1 MNKKLL
7 LTLGVSATAVAVLAT
22 TALFVSKA
30 KLNVVTKENFKTEYG
45 MELKKDSLFDKDKS
59 DKNVDIKSIRGF
71 DNKKI
76 GKQTITVT
84 FSDGDKTI
92 EEKLNIE
99 VSDTKKPVIELAKE
113 KLTLT
118 IGDKLDLSNAVK
130 NVSDPVDGKLKY
142 SEKAIEKDGYYFVTD
157 KVDTKKAGTYKAQVI
172 AIDKNGNKST
182 ADIEVTVNKK
192 ANKTDASD
200 KVASADKVNKPST
213 HNNSGNN
220 QTSTPQYNESVETQV
235 NRPSVKPNQPS
246 SKPSSKPSQKPSVKP
261 SQPTKP
267 HVHDFGYTGHDDAV
281 FVGPVFDNVDDCNAW
296 MDNYN
301 NPDWAGWRS
310 SATMCSCGAWRN
322 YCFNISYW
330 E

>member
-1 MNKKLL
+1 MNKKLA
-7 LTLGVSATAVAVLAT
+7 TVSVSILAVIAIGS
-22 TALFVSKA
+22 TALLVTRPKFK
-30 KLNVVTKENFKTEYG
+30 VVTKENFKTEYG

-59 DKNVDIKSIRGF
+59 DKNVNVKSIEGF

-84 FSDGDKTI
+84 FSNGDKTI
-92 EEKLNIE
+92 DEKLNIE

-113 KLTLT
+113 KLTIT
-118 IGDKLDLSNAVK
+118 IGDKLDLSKAVK
-130 NVSDPVDGKLKY
+130 NVSDPIDDKLKY
-142 SEKAIEKDGYYFVTD
+142 SDKAIEKDGYYFVTD

-192 ANKTDASD
+192 ENKTDASD
-200 KVASADKVNKPST
+200 KVASVDKVNKPST

-235 NRPSVKPNQPS
+235 NRPSAKPNQPS

-261 SQPTKP
+261 SQPVKP

-281 FVGPVFDNVDDCNAW
+281 FVGPVFDDKYEC
-296 MDNYN
+296 MDWSDTYD
-301 NPDWAGWRS
+301 NPDWAGWGY
-310 SATMCSCGAWRN
+310 TTCQCSCGKWRT
-322 YCFNISYW
+322 YCFNIDYKK
-330 E
+330 